1 LRFLNTNFE
10 QGEKES
16 WQTIVNKIRVAV
28 SKAEVNRVAD
38 NKVAAVKAVDKTQAV
53 DKVSREAREANKAAK
68 AKRVVRAAVRSC
80 RIGEVSLMR
89 LTSHCKRLR

>member
-53 DKVSREAREANKAAK
+53 DKVSREANKAAK